1 MAIPMRKVTFYGVL
15 SVAFVL
21 TTFARLRAGEE
32 KLSPDQLPKAV
43 LDAAKAK
50 FADAKIVGATKEVE
64 DGKPQY
70 EVSIEK
76 DGQHLVA
83 IYTETGTL
91 TAVEKT
97 ITAKELPKPV
107 RRAIKQRYP
116 KSKIKKVE
124 EITKEDKVAEY
135 EALVITADKK
145 TIEAVFDTTGKF
157 VKEEQKESESKEK
170 GEK

>member
-1 MAIPMRKVTFYGVL
+1 MRKATFYGVL
-15 SVAFVL
+15 SVAFLLAVV
-21 TTFARLRAGEE
+21 ARTGAGEE
-32 KLSPDQLPKAV
+32 KLSADQLPKAV

-50 FADAKIVGATKEVE
+50 FADAKILGGTKEVE
-64 DGKPQY
+64 DGKTEY
-70 EVSIEK
+70 EVSLEK
-76 DGQHLVA
+76 QGQHLVA
-83 IYTETGTL
+83 IYTATGTL
-91 TAVEKT
+91 TAVERT

-116 KSKIKKVE
+116 KSSITKVE

-135 EALVITADKK
+135 EALVVTADKK
-145 TIEAVFDTTGKF
+145 TVEAVFDTTGKF

>member
-1 MAIPMRKVTFYGVL
+1 MRKATFYGVL

-21 TTFARLRAGEE
+21 TSFARLRAGEA

-43 LDAAKAK
+43 LDAAKTK
-50 FADAKIVGATKEVE
+50 FADAKILGGVKEVE
-64 DGKPQY
+64 DGKTQF

-91 TAVEKT
+91 TAIEKT

-107 RRAIKQRYP
+107 RQAIKKRYP
-116 KSKIKKVE
+116 KSSIKKVE
-124 EITKEDKVAEY
+124 EITKEDKVAAY

-145 TIEAVFDTTGKF
+145 TIEAVFDPAGNF
-157 VKEEQKESESKEK
+157 VKEEQKEAEPKKEK
-170 GEK
+170 EKKED